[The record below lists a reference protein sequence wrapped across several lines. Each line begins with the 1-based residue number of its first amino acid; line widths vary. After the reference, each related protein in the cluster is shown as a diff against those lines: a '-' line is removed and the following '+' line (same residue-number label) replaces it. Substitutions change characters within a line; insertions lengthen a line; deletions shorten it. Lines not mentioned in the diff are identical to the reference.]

1 MSDRNQLNHRRKIEE
16 FINSKI
22 DYDGRVTITFQQ
34 NFAFYS
40 QVLPVPSQRQTAN
53 PRVLDTDMHHDLQQ
67 ARVLNWCRTADPV
80 FPLQTKSDGNCLC
93 HAVSSFIWGIADDS
107 LTLRRLINIAVDS
120 ENNKQRWR
128 TQYERQMSTASR
140 DSMRLNGTDWEQEWK
155 AVVMTAAPTRNM
167 MGVVPYSHLEAIHIF
182 TLAKILRRPIII
194 LADATARTLSGASLQ
209 ESDIG
214 GIYLPLDWPVQE
226 CSKYPVVLAYNMN
239 HFCPLLPQMTTSAE
253 KILFTVPIVTHDNSS
268 LPIRFLS
275 DGEEK
280 NAARILKSYLKVK
293 EIGVSTTE
301 SMSLVLCTEIK
312 YVPLPDHLRVF
323 EQTVPS
329 VLNSSY
335 RPSTGV
341 AATNFD
347 MAPCISQGCKFYGS
361 PATGNM
367 CSECVE
373 KYLQQEPAPRLVEPT
388 APPASM
394 PVAAEYIDMS
404 MMGETCKGGC
414 GYRCSINTYPYCHEC
429 AEIRRN
435 QLSGSII
442 HPRPTDIPENGPNA
456 ISFQEQGGFFEPQPN
471 AISQQGPGN
480 NTQSQFATLQAQPGA
495 TSKSNMNTEDYLFGG
510 GGGGSQQGL
519 EQPETLTCTTEG
531 CIQHAKAKLGGQ
543 CEKCYMREELV
554 KHICSTPGCNGP
566 RVHDGYCQ
574 LCRSNQTTIHHPPT
588 IAPGEEHKR
597 KINQQLTGL
606 TDRQESESSEQEGS
620 LLESGSKCNAET
632 MKITV
637 LKGPEDKIACAS
649 PMCNTLIYPPNKLCH
664 NCIDILRQSQALQQQ
679 QRSYLQQLNPTV
691 VSLKQEELPGS
702 ARSSGRSNNSAPHA
716 VRQHMV
722 KVPLA
727 ETQRPNSAPV
737 GRRCLTPG
745 CSRFG
750 DPSTE
755 GRCSACWTRHFN
767 HGSIAAS
774 PDLENN
780 TFGGSQQQDPFH
792 AMMARIV
799 SQKRS
804 PRHCKMSGCSNFGNP
819 NSEGFC
825 NSCYPSYLQ
834 MITNNS

>member
-1 MSDRNQLNHRRKIEE
+1 MSDRNQLIHKKRLEE
-16 FINSKI
+16 FINSNI
-22 DYDGRVTITFQQ
+22 DYDGRVTITFEQD
-34 NFAFYS
+34 FAFYS
-40 QVLPVPSQRQTAN
+40 QILPAPSQRQTAN
-53 PRVLDTDMHHDLQQ
+53 LRVLDTDMHHDLLQ
-67 ARVLNWCRTADPV
+67 ARVLNWCRTADAV

-93 HAVSSFIWGIADDS
+93 HAVSSFIWGIADDK
-107 LTLRRLINIAVDS
+107 LTLRKLINIAVDTDK
-120 ENNKQRWR
+120 NKRRWR
-128 TQYERQMSTASR
+128 TQYERQISTTSR
-140 DSMRLNGTDWEQEWK
+140 DSMRLNGNDWEQEWK
-155 AVVMTAAPTRNM
+155 AVVMTAAPTQSM

-182 TLAKILRRPIII
+182 TLAKILRRPIIV

-214 GIYLPLDWPVQE
+214 GIYLPLDWPVE
-226 CSKYPVVLAYNMN
+226 KCSKYPVVLAYNMN
-239 HFCPLLPQMTTSAE
+239 HFCPLLPQMTASTE
-253 KILFTVPIVTHDNSS
+253 KAFFTVPIVTHDKSS

-275 DGEEK
+275 DEEEK

-329 VLNSSY
+329 VPNSSY
-335 RPSTGV
+335 RPSALNLLQLTL
-341 AATNFD
+341 
-347 MAPCISQGCKFYGS
+347 MAPCITQGCKFYGS

-373 KYLQQEPAPRLVEPT
+373 KYLQQAPAPRLAEPT

-429 AEIRRN
+429 AERMRN
-435 QLSGSII
+435 QVSGSII
-442 HPRPTDIPENGPNA
+442 HPRSTDISENGPNA
-456 ISFQEQGGFFEPQPN
+456 ISYQEQGGFSEPHPMPSLDRDRGNNSQAQLGATSQARPS
-471 AISQQGPGN
+471 AISQ
-480 NTQSQFATLQAQPGA
+480 SIMH
-495 TSKSNMNTEDYLFGG
+495 SEDYLFGH
-510 GGGGSQQGL
+510 GGSQQGL

-531 CIQHAKAKLGGQ
+531 CIQQAKAKLGGL
-543 CEKCYMREELV
+543 CEKCYMRVRVELV
-554 KHICSTPGCNGP
+554 KHICITPGCDGP

-574 LCRSNQTTIHHPPT
+574 LCRSNQTAIHHPPT
-588 IAPGEEHKR
+588 SAPGEENQR
-597 KINQQLTGL
+597 KINQQSTGL

-649 PMCNTLIYPPNKLCH
+649 PMCNTLIYPPNKLCQ

-679 QRSYLQQLNPTV
+679 QQRSYVEQLQPTV

-702 ARSSGRSNNSAPHA
+702 ARSSGRSNNSAPLA

-727 ETQRPNSAPV
+727 ESQRPNSAPV

-750 DPSTE
+750 DPSAE
-755 GRCSACWTRHFN
+755 GRCSACWTRIFN

-774 PDLENN
+774 PDLEAS
-780 TFGGSQQQDPFH
+780 TLGGGEQQDPFH

-804 PRHCKMSGCSNFGNP
+804 PKHCKMSGCTNFGNP

-834 MITNNS
+834 ITK